1 MHRFKRLF
9 LAVLVVVLAVGYKVY
24 TGYTYQ
30 VSFSFWNATDE
41 DIAMAFV
48 QDLNGKTLYEEEG
61 FVPISISPGGWL
73 VGSGANFYWPDFH
86 REVLV
91 GWRRPSPLETPA
103 ERCWRRK
110 EPGCAQ
116 LPGIQS
122 PIMRR
127 DGELIGPFRVDLRS
141 RIPDHEWGLLQRRG
155 LYTELAFGFS
165 VGVNPPQVRW
175 VLTGSEEGTTPFA
188 EDPRITSLS
197 HGGDWGP
204 YKPWGLDG
212 PRIPIPPAPP
222 RGKPP

>member
-1 MHRFKRLF
+1 MPWVNRLL
-9 LAVLVVVLAVGYKVY
+9 LAVLVVALAVAYKVY
-24 TGYTYQ
+24 SSHRYQ

-41 DIAMAFV
+41 DVAEAFV
-48 QDLNGKTLYEEEG
+48 HDANGRLLYETLG
-61 FVPISISPGGWL
+61 FVPVSINFQGWRS
-73 VGSGANFYWPDFH
+73 GSGLTTEFIDFPH
-86 REVLV
+86 AVLIS
-91 GWRRPSPLETPA
+91 WRKPSPQETSA
-103 ERCWRRK
+103 QRCRRRMEIDCEK
-110 EPGCAQ
+110 LGIPGQ
-116 LPGIQS
+116 V
-122 PIMRR
+122 MYR
-127 DGELIGPFRVDLRS
+127 DGELVGPFRVNLRS
-141 RIPDHEWGLLQRRG
+141 RIPDREWGLLQRRG

-175 VLTGSEEGTTPFA
+175 VLTGSEEGTTPFG